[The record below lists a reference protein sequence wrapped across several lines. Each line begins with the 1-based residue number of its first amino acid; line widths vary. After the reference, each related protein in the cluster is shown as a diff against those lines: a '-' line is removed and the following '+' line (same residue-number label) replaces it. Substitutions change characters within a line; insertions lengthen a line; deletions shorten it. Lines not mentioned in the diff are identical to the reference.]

1 MRPRFQGLSL
11 LVLLLLLWGC
21 SPVPSDPTQAATTA
35 PQTIPAETAPPETSP
50 PETRPDPVVS
60 LLDTMTLEQK
70 VGQMFLA
77 RCPEEYAPELA
88 SQYQLGGYLLFARD
102 FEDRSHEQVADTI
115 AGYQSAVSIP
125 MFIAVDEEGGTVNRV
140 SRNPLLRPE
149 PFASPQDLYQQGGLQ
164 RIVEDTKEKC
174 SLLSG
179 LGINLNLAP
188 VCDLSQDPDDFI
200 YHRSFGQDARHT
212 ASYVREVVQT
222 MTHSRMGSALKHFPG
237 YGGNVDTHTG
247 IAYDHRP
254 CETFQS
260 EDFLPFRAGIESG
273 AGMVLVSHNVVVCMD
288 DRLPASLSPEVHRVL
303 REELGFGGVILTDD
317 LVMDGA
323 GEFGSAEEI
332 AVLAVQAGNDLLC
345 SSEFELQIPAVLDA
359 VRSGKIPMEQIDRSV
374 LRILRLKQSLGLAVT
389 PAHG

>member
-21 SPVPSDPTQAATTA
+21 APTPAAPTQTAAAA
-35 PQTIPAETAPPETSP
+35 PQTIPVETAPPETAP
-50 PETRPDPVVS
+50 PETRPDPMVS

-140 SRNPLLRPE
+140 SRNSLLRPE
-149 PFASPQDLYQQGGLQ
+149 PFASPQDLYQQGGLE

-179 LGINLNLAP
+179 LGVNLNLSP
-188 VCDLSQDPDDFI
+188 VCDLSQDPADFI
-200 YHRSFGQDARHT
+200 YDRSFGQDAQHT

-222 MTHSRMGSALKHFPG
+222 MTRSRMGCALKHFPG
-237 YGGNVDTHTG
+237 YGGNADTHTG

-254 CETFQS
+254 CETFRS

-359 VRSGKIPMEQIDRSV
+359 VRSGEIPMEQIDRSV

>member
-21 SPVPSDPTQAATTA
+21 SPTPSDPTQAATAA
-35 PQTIPAETAPPETSP
+35 PQTIPAETAPPETAP
-50 PETRPDPVVS
+50 PETRPDPMVS
-60 LLDTMTLEQK
+60 LLDTMTLAQK

-102 FEDRSHEQVADTI
+102 FEDRSHEQVADII

-149 PFASPQDLYQQGGLQ
+149 PFASPQDLYRQGGLE

-179 LGINLNLAP
+179 LGVNLNLAP

-200 YHRSFGQDARHT
+200 YDRSFGQDARHT
-212 ASYVREVVQT
+212 AAYVREVVQT
-222 MTHSRMGSALKHFPG
+222 MTRSRMGSALKHFPG

-359 VRSGKIPMEQIDRSV
+359 VRSGEIPMEQIDRSV

>member
-21 SPVPSDPTQAATTA
+21 SPTPSDPTQAATAA

-50 PETRPDPVVS
+50 PETRPDPMVS
-60 LLDTMTLEQK
+60 LLDTMTLAQK

-102 FEDRSHEQVADTI
+102 FEDRSHEQVADII

-179 LGINLNLAP
+179 LGVNLNLAP
-188 VCDLSQDPDDFI
+188 VCDLSQEPDDFI
-200 YHRSFGQDARHT
+200 YDRSFGQDARHT
-212 ASYVREVVQT
+212 AAYVREVVQT
-222 MTHSRMGSALKHFPG
+222 MTRSRMGSALKHFPG

-254 CETFQS
+254 CETFRS

>member
-21 SPVPSDPTQAATTA
+21 SPAPADPTQAATAA
-35 PQTIPAETAPPETSP
+35 PQPLPAETAPPETAP
-50 PETRPDPVVS
+50 PETRPDPLAS
-60 LLDTMTLEQK
+60 LLDAMTLEQK

-102 FEDRSHEQVADTI
+102 FEERSHEQVADTI

-140 SRNPLLRPE
+140 SQNPQLRPE
-149 PFASPQDLYQQGGLQ
+149 PFASPQDLYRQGGLE

-174 SLLSG
+174 SLLSD
-179 LGINLNLAP
+179 LGINLNLSP
-188 VCDLSQDPDDFI
+188 VCDLSQDPANFI
-200 YHRSFGQDARHT
+200 YDRSFGQDARHT
-212 ASYVREVVQT
+212 AAYVREVVQT
-222 MTHSRMGSALKHFPG
+222 MTRSRMGCALKHFPG
-237 YGGNVDTHTG
+237 YGGNADTHTG

-254 CETFQS
+254 CETFRS

-359 VRSGKIPMEQIDRSV
+359 VRSGEIPMEQIDRSV

>member
-21 SPVPSDPTQAATTA
+21 SPTPSDPTQAATAA
-35 PQTIPAETAPPETSP
+35 PQTIPAETAPPETAP
-50 PETRPDPVVS
+50 PETRPDPMVS
-60 LLDTMTLEQK
+60 LLDTMTLAQK

-179 LGINLNLAP
+179 LGVNLNLAP
-188 VCDLSQDPDDFI
+188 VCDLSQNPADFI
-200 YHRSFGQDARHT
+200 YDRSFGQDARHT
-212 ASYVREVVQT
+212 AAYVREVVQT
-222 MTHSRMGSALKHFPG
+222 MTRSRMGSALKHFPG

-254 CETFQS
+254 CETFRS

>member
-21 SPVPSDPTQAATTA
+21 APAPADPTQTAAAA
-35 PQTIPAETAPPETSP
+35 PQTIPVETAPPETAP
-50 PETRPDPVVS
+50 PETRPDPLAS
-60 LLDTMTLEQK
+60 LLGAMTLEQK

-149 PFASPQDLYQQGGLQ
+149 PFASPQDLYRQGGLE

-174 SLLSG
+174 SLLSD

-200 YHRSFGQDARHT
+200 YDRSFGQDARHT

-222 MTHSRMGSALKHFPG
+222 MTRSRMGSALKHFPG

-303 REELGFGGVILTDD
+303 REELDFGGVILTDD

-345 SSEFELQIPAVLDA
+345 SSEFERQIPAVLDA
-359 VRSGKIPMEQIDRSV
+359 VRSGEIPMEQIDRSV

>member
-21 SPVPSDPTQAATTA
+21 SPAPSDPTQAATAA
-35 PQTIPAETAPPETSP
+35 PQTLPVETAPPETSP
-50 PETRPDPVVS
+50 PETRPDPLVS
-60 LLDTMTLEQK
+60 LLDAMTLEQK

-102 FEDRSHEQVADTI
+102 FDERTYEQVADTI

-188 VCDLSQDPDDFI
+188 VCDLSQNPDDFI

-222 MTHSRMGSALKHFPG
+222 MTRSRMGSALKHFPG

-254 CETFQS
+254 YEAFRS

-359 VRSGKIPMEQIDRSV
+359 VRSGKIPMEQIDQAV

>member
-21 SPVPSDPTQAATTA
+21 APTPAAPTQTAAAA
-35 PQTIPAETAPPETSP
+35 PQTIPVETAPPETAP
-50 PETRPDPVVS
+50 PETRPDPLAS

-102 FEDRSHEQVADTI
+102 FDERSHEQVADTI
-115 AGYQSAVSIP
+115 AGYQSAVTIP

-149 PFASPQDLYQQGGLQ
+149 PFASPQDLYRQGGLE

-179 LGINLNLAP
+179 LGVNLNLAP

-200 YHRSFGQDARHT
+200 YDRSFGQDARHT

-222 MTHSRMGSALKHFPG
+222 MTRSRMGSALKHFPG

-359 VRSGKIPMEQIDRSV
+359 VRSGKIPMEQIDQAV
-374 LRILRLKQSLGLAVT
+374 LRILRLKQSLGLAMT

>member
-21 SPVPSDPTQAATTA
+21 SPTPSDPTQAATAA

-50 PETRPDPVVS
+50 PETHPDPVVS

-149 PFASPQDLYQQGGLQ
+149 PFASPKDLYQQGGLQ

>member
-21 SPVPSDPTQAATTA
+21 SPAPSDPTQAATTA

-60 LLDTMTLEQK
+60 LLDSMTLEQK

-200 YHRSFGQDARHT
+200 YDRSFGQDARHT

-222 MTHSRMGSALKHFPG
+222 MTRSRMGCALKHFPG

-254 CETFQS
+254 CETFRS

-359 VRSGKIPMEQIDRSV
+359 VRSGKIPMEQIDQSV

>member
-1 MRPRFQGLSL
+1 M
-11 LVLLLLLWGC
+11 
-21 SPVPSDPTQAATTA
+21 
-35 PQTIPAETAPPETSP
+35 
-50 PETRPDPVVS
+50 VS
-60 LLDTMTLEQK
+60 LLDTMTLAQK

-102 FEDRSHEQVADTI
+102 FEDRSHEQVADII

-200 YHRSFGQDARHT
+200 YDRSFGQDARHT

-222 MTHSRMGSALKHFPG
+222 MTRSRMGCALKHFPG

-254 CETFQS
+254 YETFRS

-359 VRSGKIPMEQIDRSV
+359 VRSGKIPMEQIDQSV
-374 LRILRLKQSLGLAVT
+374 LRILRLKQSLGLAMT

>member
-21 SPVPSDPTQAATTA
+21 SPAPADPTQTATTA
-35 PQTIPAETAPPETSP
+35 PQTIPAETAPPETST
-50 PETRPDPVVS
+50 PETRPDPLVS
-60 LLDTMTLEQK
+60 LLDAMTLEQK

-77 RCPEEYAPELA
+77 RCPEEAAPELA
-88 SQYQLGGYLLFARD
+88 AQYHLGGYILFGRD
-102 FEDRSHEQVADTI
+102 FDGRTREQVTGAI
-115 AGYQSAVSIP
+115 AACQDAASIP

-140 SRNPLLRPE
+140 SRNPQLRPE
-149 PFASPQDLYQQGGLQ
+149 PFDSPQDLYRQGGLA
-164 RIVEDTKEKC
+164 RIVEDTREKC

-188 VCDLSQDPDDFI
+188 VCDLSQDPADFI
-200 YHRSFGQDARHT
+200 YDRSFGQDAART
-212 ASYVREVVQT
+212 SAYVREVVT
-222 MTHSRMGSALKHFPG
+222 AMDRSGMGCALKHFPG
-237 YGGNVDTHTG
+237 YGNNSDTHTG
-247 IAYDHRP
+247 VAYDHRP
-254 CETFQS
+254 YEAFLS
-260 EDFLPFRAGIESG
+260 EDFMPFRAGIESG

-303 REELGFGGVILTDD
+303 REELGFDGVILTDD

-359 VRSGKIPMEQIDRSV
+359 VRSGEIPMERIDQSV
-374 LRILRLKQSLGLAVT
+374 ARILRLKLRLGLIEV
-389 PAHG
+389 PGGG

>member
-21 SPVPSDPTQAATTA
+21 SPTPSDPTQAAAAA
-35 PQTIPAETAPPETSP
+35 PQTIPVETAPPETSP
-50 PETRPDPVVS
+50 PETRPDPMVS

-359 VRSGKIPMEQIDRSV
+359 VRSGKIPMEQIDQAV
-374 LRILRLKQSLGLAVT
+374 LRILRLKQSLGLAMA

>member
-21 SPVPSDPTQAATTA
+21 APTPADPTQTAAAA
-35 PQTIPAETAPPETSP
+35 PQTIPVETAPPETAP
-50 PETRPDPVVS
+50 PETRPDPLAS

-102 FEDRSHEQVADTI
+102 FDERSHEQVADTI
-115 AGYQSAVSIP
+115 AGYQSAVTIP

-149 PFASPQDLYQQGGLQ
+149 PFASPQDLYRQGGLE

-179 LGINLNLAP
+179 LGVNLNLAP

-200 YHRSFGQDARHT
+200 YDRSFGQDARHT
-212 ASYVREVVQT
+212 AAYVREVVQT
-222 MTHSRMGSALKHFPG
+222 MTRSRMGSALKHFPG

-254 CETFQS
+254 CETFRS

-273 AGMVLVSHNVVVCMD
+273 AGMILVSHNVVVCMD

-359 VRSGKIPMEQIDRSV
+359 VRSGKIPMEQIDQAV
-374 LRILRLKQSLGLAVT
+374 LRILRLKQSLGLAMT

>member
-1 MRPRFQGLSL
+1 
-11 LVLLLLLWGC
+11 
-21 SPVPSDPTQAATTA
+21 
-35 PQTIPAETAPPETSP
+35 
-50 PETRPDPVVS
+50 
-60 LLDTMTLEQK
+60 
-70 VGQMFLA
+70 
-77 RCPEEYAPELA
+77 
-88 SQYQLGGYLLFARD
+88 
-102 FEDRSHEQVADTI
+102 
-115 AGYQSAVSIP
+115 

-149 PFASPQDLYQQGGLQ
+149 PFASPQDLYRQGGLE

-179 LGINLNLAP
+179 LGVNLNLAP

-200 YHRSFGQDARHT
+200 YDRSFGQDARHT
-212 ASYVREVVQT
+212 AAYVREVVQT
-222 MTHSRMGSALKHFPG
+222 MTRSRMGSALKHFPG

-254 CETFQS
+254 CETFRS

-273 AGMVLVSHNVVVCMD
+273 AGMILVSHNVVVCMD

-359 VRSGKIPMEQIDRSV
+359 VRSGKIPMEQIDQAV
-374 LRILRLKQSLGLAVT
+374 LRILRLKQSLGLAMT

>member
-21 SPVPSDPTQAATTA
+21 APTPADPTQTAAAA
-35 PQTIPAETAPPETSP
+35 PQTIPVETAPPETAP
-50 PETRPDPVVS
+50 PETRPDPLAS

-102 FEDRSHEQVADTI
+102 FDERSHEQVADTI
-115 AGYQSAVSIP
+115 AGYQSAVTIP

-149 PFASPQDLYQQGGLQ
+149 PFASPQDLYRQGGLE

-179 LGINLNLAP
+179 LGVNLNLAP

-200 YHRSFGQDARHT
+200 YDRSFGQDARHT
-212 ASYVREVVQT
+212 AAYVREVVQT
-222 MTHSRMGSALKHFPG
+222 MTRSRMGSALKHFPG

>member
-21 SPVPSDPTQAATTA
+21 APTPADPTQTAAAA
-35 PQTIPAETAPPETSP
+35 PQTIPVETAPPETAP
-50 PETRPDPVVS
+50 PETRPDPLAS

-102 FEDRSHEQVADTI
+102 FDERSHEQVADTI
-115 AGYQSAVSIP
+115 AGYQSAVTIP

-149 PFASPQDLYQQGGLQ
+149 PFASPQDLYRQGGLE

-179 LGINLNLAP
+179 LGVNLNLAP

-200 YHRSFGQDARHT
+200 YDRSFGQDARHT
-212 ASYVREVVQT
+212 AAYVREVVQT
-222 MTHSRMGSALKHFPG
+222 MTRSRMGSALKHFPG

-254 CETFQS
+254 CETFRS

-359 VRSGKIPMEQIDRSV
+359 VRSGEIPMEQIDRSV

>member
-21 SPVPSDPTQAATTA
+21 SPAPSDPTQAAAAA
-35 PQTIPAETAPPETSP
+35 PQTIPAETAPPETAP
-50 PETRPDPVVS
+50 PETRPDPMVS

-149 PFASPQDLYQQGGLQ
+149 PFASPKDLYQQGGLQ

-200 YHRSFGQDARHT
+200 YDRSFGQDARHT

-222 MTHSRMGSALKHFPG
+222 MTRSRMGCALKHFPG

-254 CETFQS
+254 YETFRS

-359 VRSGKIPMEQIDRSV
+359 VRSGKIPMEQVDQAV

>member
-21 SPVPSDPTQAATTA
+21 SPALSDPTQAATAA

-50 PETRPDPVVS
+50 PETHPDPVVS

-149 PFASPQDLYQQGGLQ
+149 PFASPKDLYQQGGLQ

-359 VRSGKIPMEQIDRSV
+359 VRSGKIPMEQIDQAV
-374 LRILRLKQSLGLAVT
+374 LRILRLKQSLGLAMA

>member
-21 SPVPSDPTQAATTA
+21 APTPAAPTQTAAAA
-35 PQTIPAETAPPETSP
+35 PQTIPVETAPPETAP
-50 PETRPDPVVS
+50 PETRPDPLAS

-102 FEDRSHEQVADTI
+102 FDERSHEQVADTI
-115 AGYQSAVSIP
+115 AGYQSAVTIP

-149 PFASPQDLYQQGGLQ
+149 PFASPQDLYRQGGLE

-179 LGINLNLAP
+179 LGVNLNLAP
-188 VCDLSQDPDDFI
+188 VCDLSQEPDDFI
-200 YHRSFGQDARHT
+200 YDRSFGQDARHT
-212 ASYVREVVQT
+212 AAYVREVVQT
-222 MTHSRMGSALKHFPG
+222 MTRSRMGSALKHFPG

-359 VRSGKIPMEQIDRSV
+359 VRSGKIPMEQIDQAV

>member
-21 SPVPSDPTQAATTA
+21 SPAPSDPTQAATAA
-35 PQTIPAETAPPETSP
+35 PQTIPAETAPPETAP
-50 PETRPDPVVS
+50 PETRPDPMVS

-77 RCPEEYAPELA
+77 RCHVEYAPELA
-88 SQYQLGGYLLFARD
+88 TQYKLGGYLLFARD

-149 PFASPQDLYQQGGLQ
+149 PFASPQDLYQQGGLE

-200 YHRSFGQDARHT
+200 YDRSFGQDARHT

-222 MTHSRMGSALKHFPG
+222 MTRSRMGCALKHFPG

-254 CETFQS
+254 YETFRS

-359 VRSGKIPMEQIDRSV
+359 VRSGKIPMEQIDQAV